1 MKHAILITAIIATFI
16 FTSCKEDA
24 TKKIQSENVEVAANR
39 DEAGK
44 KLPIMT
50 FEKTEHDFGK
60 IIQGTPVETV
70 FKFTNTG
77 EAPLII
83 TDAKSTCGC
92 TVPDYPKDKAIAP
105 GETGEL
111 VVKFNG
117 SGKNLVTKIV
127 TVTANTEKG
136 SEKITIKAFVEPK
149 EAVNTPTK

>member
-1 MKHAILITAIIATFI
+1 MRTTILITAAVITMI
-16 FTSCKEDA
+16 FASCKENA
-24 TKKIQSENVEVAANR
+24 SKKIQSENVEMAANR
-39 DEAGK
+39 DEDGK
-44 KLPIMT
+44 KLPVMT
-50 FEKTEHDFGK
+50 FEKTEHDFGDVV
-60 IIQGTPVETV
+60 QGTPVETI

-92 TVPDYPKDKAIAP
+92 TVPEYPKDKAIAP

-136 SEKITIKAFVEPK
+136 SEKLKIKAFVKPK
-149 EAVNTPTK
+149 ETANTPTE

>member
-1 MKHAILITAIIATFI
+1 MKHAILITAIIATFVL
-16 FTSCKEDA
+16 TSCKEDA

-60 IIQGTPVETV
+60 ILQGTPVETV

-136 SEKITIKAFVEPK
+136 SEKIKIKAFVEPK

>member
-1 MKHAILITAIIATFI
+1 MKNAILVTAVITAMI
-16 FTSCKEDA
+16 FTACKENA
-24 TKKIQSENVEVAANR
+24 AQKIKSENVEMAANR
-39 DEAGK
+39 DEASK
-44 KLPIMT
+44 KLPVMT

-60 IIQGTPVETV
+60 IVQGTPVETV

-92 TVPDYPKDKAIAP
+92 TIPEYPKDKPIAP

-111 VVKFNG
+111 LVRFTG
-117 SGKNLVTKIV
+117 AGKNLVTKTV
-127 TVTANTEKG
+127 TVTANTAEG

-149 EAVNTPTK
+149 ENTKTQ